1 MWEDLGCCDLEELEL
16 VTRESQEGMSSIKVV
31 IPEDLKGRFKS
42 LCALRHVTMN
52 DVLSNF
58 IEQWVDENE
67 SSSQSDKQE
76 D

>member
-1 MWEDLGCCDLEELEL
+1 MWEDLICCDLEELEL

-52 DVLSNF
+52 DVLSDF
-58 IEQWVDENE
+58 IEQWVKENE
-67 SSSQSDKQE
+67 SPAQPE
-76 D
+76 DQKT

>member
-1 MWEDLGCCDLEELEL
+1 MWEDLICCDLEELEL

-52 DVLSNF
+52 DVLSDF
-58 IEQWVDENE
+58 VEQWVNENE
-67 SSSQSDKQE
+67 NPSQPE
-76 D
+76 DRQA

>member
-1 MWEDLGCCDLEELEL
+1 
-16 VTRESQEGMSSIKVV
+16 MSSIKVV

-52 DVLSNF
+52 DVLSDF
-58 IEQWVDENE
+58 IEQWVKENE
-67 SSSQSDKQE
+67 NPSQPE